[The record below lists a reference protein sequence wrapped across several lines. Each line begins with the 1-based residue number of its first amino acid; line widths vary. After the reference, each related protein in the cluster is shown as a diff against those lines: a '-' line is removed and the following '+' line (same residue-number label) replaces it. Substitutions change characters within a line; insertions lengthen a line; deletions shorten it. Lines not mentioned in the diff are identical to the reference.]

1 MQFITETPEDMLRA
15 AIGALRAG
23 SPDLARVLDGLPAA
37 VYATDAGG
45 VVTHYNRPCIAF
57 AGRTPRVGQDSWCVT
72 WKLYTE
78 EGVHL
83 PHDRCPMAVAVRE
96 RRAVRGVQAVAERPD
111 GTHVD
116 FRPHPTPLLDR
127 AGNFVGAINLLLD
140 VSGSGRARTLR
151 VQAAKCRRLVNLW
164 PDRRGA
170 LLSVAAEYD
179 GEAISIERRD

>member
-1 MQFITETPEDMLRA
+1 MHMNTETPDGMLRA

-23 SPDLARVLDGLPAA
+23 GPDLPRALDALPAPI
-37 VYATDAGG
+37 YATDAEG

-57 AGRTPRVGQDSWCVT
+57 AGRTPRVGHDSWCVT

-78 EGVHL
+78 EGAHL

-127 AGNFVGAINLLLD
+127 AGNFVGAVNLLLD
-140 VSGSGRARTLR
+140 LSGPRRARTLR
-151 VQAAKCRRLVNLW
+151 VRAAKCRRLVNLW

-170 LLSVAAEYD
+170 LLSIAAEYD
-179 GEAISIERRD
+179 QEALAMERRD